1 MFLSLPFEIE
11 NENNMVSSFPQDETN
26 KNLKYGFKEPVI
38 RFTYHSRN
46 VPFGW
51 RGIRPVVLFKTLKNE
66 STLASHLCCKEIA
79 IFVDG
84 MSARKS
90 FIDRTIAISDMNWA
104 VLSSR

>member
-51 RGIRPVVLFKTLKNE
+51 RRIRPVVLFKTLKNE
-66 STLASHLCCKEIA
+66 STLALPHLCCKEIA

-84 MSARKS
+84 MRARKEL
-90 FIDRTIAISDMNWA
+90 FFTTIAANLAI
-104 VLSSR
+104 